1 MGLKNIISCQV
12 CYGIVCDPTG
22 KVNWCVTFKWS
33 LPVDSHP
40 KLLSTCIGLWCRNRL
55 DTGLQLLYSF
65 QPSKYSPGYWKY
77 VYVYVYIIYI
87 LYIYIFTLY
96 MINCTTMMVF
106 RSLLGIWI
114 WALLL
119 ISLDLCN
126 SHFCMAHFGAIWCR
140 PCGVRNTQPGHW
152 WPPSRHGAALPA
164 MRITVG
170 STAENCE
177 PRAMISRNWWT
188 GNLKRKWVTMNFG
201 SIDGAQI
208 QTYRQTIDLDRPFF
222 LDTM

>member
-1 MGLKNIISCQV
+1 
-12 CYGIVCDPTG
+12 
-22 KVNWCVTFKWS
+22 
-33 LPVDSHP
+33 
-40 KLLSTCIGLWCRNRL
+40 
-55 DTGLQLLYSF
+55 
-65 QPSKYSPGYWKY
+65 
-77 VYVYVYIIYI
+77 
-87 LYIYIFTLY
+87 
-96 MINCTTMMVF
+96 MMVF

-119 ISLDLCN
+119 MSLDLCN

-208 QTYRQTIDLDRPFF
+208 QTVQTDHRLRQTVFF
-222 LDTM
+222 RYNVESIQHAMKEHLQVAFALQK